1 MGHARGVATR
11 NWKYIAVRY
20 PKEQIAAIQRARPAD
35 LPRAMS
41 YIGRLGIGV
50 RGAERAGFWD
60 EDQLYDLRQ
69 DPDERMNLA
78 ADPRHAEQ
86 LAHLRQMLTDEL
98 RGGTRPFGEFVPGGN
113 AAPPGQIDRQIALV
127 KTLTIQGK
135 TVRVPG
141 EDDEREPTGVSRKDQ
156 RKADRKAKKSK

>member
-1 MGHARGVATR
+1 
-11 NWKYIAVRY
+11 
-20 PKEQIAAIQRARPAD
+20 
-35 LPRAMS
+35 
-41 YIGRLGIGV
+41 
-50 RGAERAGFWD
+50 
-60 EDQLYDLRQ
+60 
-69 DPDERMNLA
+69 MNLA

-86 LAHLRQMLTDEL
+86 LARLRQMLTDEL